1 MTNDD
6 MLSWRTTHELELSAD
21 YALLVESLVDDDQMI
36 RQLTRVGGHELPDVS
51 VLTRRY
57 RNAFRIGGP
66 SALLVTRSKTR
77 LRCHHKMRVAPL
89 RIERLCRSLAI
100 ADLAMNACPAAA
112 ALLPSP
118 TAAVSA
124 GQGDR
129 HAAVVWAASLPVQA
143 LVTPLAVE
151 HWIALEALRPSAAGA
166 DVLDHLRR
174 QEPYELTR
182 FLLQAELDAVDLKV
196 LARRYGLS
204 YSQFRMLCKRTLG
217 ASAKSELNRWR
228 AGRALLGL
236 LLNGD
241 SVIDAAVA
249 NGYASASHIS
259 TDIKR
264 EFGIAPSHF
273 IHPNIDQFV
282 AGRRV

>member
-21 YALLVESLVDDDQMI
+21 YALLVESLVDDDQLI
-36 RQLTRVGGHELPDVS
+36 RQLTHVGGHEVPDVS

-77 LRCHHKMRVAPL
+77 LRCHHTMRVAPL

-100 ADLAMNACPAAA
+100 ADLALNACTPPPV
-112 ALLPSP
+112 LLASP
-118 TAAVSA
+118 MAMCTTH
-124 GQGDR
+124 GDK

-151 HWIALEALRPSAAGA
+151 HWIALEALRPSEGGA

-273 IHPNIDQFV
+273 IRPSLDQFV
-282 AGRRV
+282 AGRRA